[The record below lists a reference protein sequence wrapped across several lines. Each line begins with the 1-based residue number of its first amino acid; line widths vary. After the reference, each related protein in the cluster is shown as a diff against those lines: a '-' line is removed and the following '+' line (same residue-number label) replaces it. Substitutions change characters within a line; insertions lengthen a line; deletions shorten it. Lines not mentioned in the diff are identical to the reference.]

1 MIGRIFGL
9 KLPTKLNLHL
19 FRDVAVTQLLIII
32 YSFTEVGILSLLSRF
47 RVGFLN
53 MYILYFT
60 FTAKCILTVLNLP
73 IVKLNVFVIKAICL
87 KTPLIKKIIVFSS
100 NRLTQRVEILP
111 NKSQ

>member
-32 YSFTEVGILSLLSRF
+32 YSLTEVGILSLLSRF

-53 MYILYFT
+53 MYTLYFT
-60 FTAKCILTVLNLP
+60 FTAKCIFNCFKSTNCEIKCFCNQTKPFVL
-73 IVKLNVFVIKAICL
+73 K
-87 KTPLIKKIIVFSS
+87 
-100 NRLTQRVEILP
+100 RH
-111 NKSQ
+111 